1 MYQRRLTFGES
12 LKVVLGEK
20 YCNFKG
26 RASRSEYWWFY
37 LFSIILSSCAMPLRF
52 ISQNAYLVVIGIMYV
67 ALVLPTLGVTVRR
80 LHDIGKSGWGYIGF
94 LIIAFLWSMA
104 VGIMVGI
111 SAVTGSG
118 GLSPVGVLF
127 FGVGLVVML
136 VLAVIMIVWLCK
148 PSQPGENKYG
158 MEPYMEN

>member
-26 RASRSEYWWFY
+26 RASRSEFWWFY
-37 LFSIILSSCAMPLRF
+37 LFSIILSSCAMPLQF
-52 ISQNAYLVVIGIMYV
+52 ISQTAYFVVLGIMYL

-80 LHDIGKSGWGYIGF
+80 LHDIGKSGWWYIGLV
-94 LIIAFLWSMA
+94 LIGFLWSMA

-118 GLSPVGVLF
+118 EFSPVGGLF

-136 VLAVIMIVWLCK
+136 VYAVIMIVWLCK
-148 PSQPGENKYG
+148 PSQPSDNKYG
-158 MEPYMEN
+158 PEPYMAN